1 MNKMKT
7 LSLILAVLFSSVL
20 CSAGTFTYDRVQLI
34 ETGSDF
40 KMSQQTIVEK
50 VGTIIL
56 DRKVIIIDNKEYKL
70 KETKD
75 RWKYR
80 IKGGI
85 VQLDYDQGNLVAV
98 RMHQYNQIYKYCI
111 QTEPLSVTQTR

>member
-1 MNKMKT
+1 MKN
-7 LSLILAVLFSSVL
+7 LSLFLAVLFSSVL
-20 CSAGTFTYDRVQLI
+20 CFAGTFTYDRIQLI

-40 KMSQQTIVEK
+40 KMSQQVVVEK
-50 VGTIIL
+50 VGTIVL

-85 VQLDYDQGNLVAV
+85 IQLDYDQGSLVAV

-111 QTEPLSVTQTR
+111 QNTPVSISQTR

>member
-1 MNKMKT
+1 
-7 LSLILAVLFSSVL
+7 
-20 CSAGTFTYDRVQLI
+20 
-34 ETGSDF
+34 
-40 KMSQQTIVEK
+40 MSQQIVVEKIGTIV
-50 VGTIIL
+50 L
-56 DRKVIIIDNKEYKL
+56 DRKVIIIDDKEYKL

-85 VQLDYDQGNLVAV
+85 VQLDYDQGSLVAV

-111 QTEPLSVTQTR
+111 QAAPASTVSVRQTR